1 MASISIPIPR
11 QHVEDE
17 HPEDFWHGSPAEKNL
32 IRSVFASNIGF
43 YVVVGVLAG
52 VVGWGMI
59 AYITQLVYGLQVTA
73 MRDYVSWGIYIT
85 NFVFFIGVSHVG
97 ALLSAILRLLGAE
110 WRKPLTRMAE
120 AITFCSLVFGALM
133 VLVDIGR
140 PDRVLNILLYGRL
153 QSPLLWDV
161 VSITTYLTGST
172 IFLLLPMIPDIA
184 LLRDS
189 AIPMS
194 KLRRFIYRVLSLGW
208 HGTPDQHA
216 HLEKALSIMT
226 VLIIPIAISV
236 HTVVSW
242 VFGMT
247 LRPGW
252 NSTIFGPYFVVGALF
267 SGSAAVITAMA
278 VFRWA
283 YHLEEYVTEA
293 HFKKMGVILLT
304 LDIGYLYFT
313 LSEYLTVF
321 YKGQPAESVVLSLL
335 FSGDYSSAFW
345 LVQFA
350 GLGLPILVMLL
361 PQTRN
366 AKGIVFASVI
376 VNIALWLKRYVIVV
390 PTLLSPF
397 LPIQFVPNEWA
408 HYYPSWVE
416 WSITA
421 AAFAGFGL
429 LYILFSKLFP
439 IVSIWETRE
448 QGHKLTVNSE
458 Q

>member
-1 MASISIPIPR
+1 MSIISIPLRGRAIE
-11 QHVEDE
+11 VEQ
-17 HPEDFWHGSPAEKNL
+17 PEEFWRGPKREKNL
-32 IRSVFASNIGF
+32 IHSVFASSVAF
-43 YVVVGVLAG
+43 YVVVGSLAAI
-52 VVGWGMI
+52 VSWGAI
-59 AYITQLVYGLQVTA
+59 AYLTQLAYGLEVTA

-133 VLVDIGR
+133 VLVDLGR
-140 PDRVLNILLYGRL
+140 PDRILNILLYGRL

-172 IFLLLPMIPDIA
+172 IFLFLPLIPDLA

-189 AIPMS
+189 SIPMRGW
-194 KLRRFIYRVLSLGW
+194 RRLIYRVLALGW
-208 HGTPDQHA
+208 HGTPDQHRR
-216 HLEKALSIMT
+216 LEKAMSIMT

-252 NSTIFGPYFVVGALF
+252 NSTIFGPYFVVGALY
-267 SGSAAVITAMA
+267 SGAAAVITAMA
-278 VFRWA
+278 VFRRA
-283 YHLEEYVTEA
+283 YHLNDYITES
-293 HFKKMGVILLT
+293 HFKKMGTIMLVLG
-304 LDIGYLYFT
+304 IGYLYFT
-313 LSEYLTVF
+313 VAEYLTVF
-321 YKGQPAESVVLSLL
+321 YKGQPAESVVLSFL
-335 FSGDYSSAFW
+335 FTGDYSSAFW

-361 PQTRN
+361 PWTRN
-366 AKGIVFASVI
+366 VKGIVFASVV

-408 HYYPSWVE
+408 HYNPSWVE

-421 AAFAGFGL
+421 GAFAGFAL

-448 QGHKLTVNSE
+448 EHMETGK
-458 Q
+458 